1 MKFGILIIVC
11 LALGVLAANFL
22 VADNGYVLI
31 NFAGYTVEMSA
42 PVMLLLLILCYIAVR
57 LTVRIW
63 QAPAQLGEVAAKAR
77 AKRANRRITQGYIE
91 LAEGNFAKGE
101 KLLTK
106 GIRSSETP
114 LLNYLAAARAA
125 QAQGDTERR
134 DNWLQMAQDQDP
146 EASSAI
152 LLTQAELQLRND
164 ETATARSTLE
174 RVIGRSP
181 RSGEAFRLLA
191 EICLKDGD
199 WQTLESLLPKLRK
212 RLGKQ
217 QLREWSVKCYQG
229 LLADAGRSKADID
242 SVWKR
247 VPRNLREEH
256 GLVLLRIE
264 ATTLAGEHLDAEE
277 LIRKA
282 LNHQWDSALV
292 NRYGQLHTAE
302 PQALLKRT
310 EKWLKERPDDPDLL
324 LAAGRLCIRS
334 QLWGKARSYLESS
347 ITGPRPLP
355 EAYNELGQLMLK
367 LKEPEKASAAFRKGL
382 ELSWQPSS
390 LPRLKVD
397 AQ

>member
-63 QAPAQLGEVAAKAR
+63 QAPAQLGEVTAKAR

-174 RVIGRSP
+174 RVIDRSP

-229 LLADAGRSKADID
+229 LLADAGRSKADIEN
-242 SVWKR
+242 VWKR
-247 VPRNLREEH
+247 VPRNLREDHE
-256 GLVLLRIE
+256 LVLIRIK
-264 ATTLAGEHLDAEE
+264 AMTLAGEHLDAEE

-282 LNHQWDSALV
+282 LNQQWDSALV

-302 PQALLKRT
+302 PQALLKRA

-382 ELSWQPSS
+382 ELSWQSSS

>member
-174 RVIGRSP
+174 RVIDRSP

-247 VPRNLREEH
+247 VPRNLREDHE
-256 GLVLLRIE
+256 LVLIRIK
-264 ATTLAGEHLDAEE
+264 AMTLAGEHLDAEE

-282 LNHQWDSALV
+282 LNQQWDSALV

-302 PQALLKRT
+302 PQALLKRA

-347 ITGPRPLP
+347 ISGPRPAP

-382 ELSWQPSS
+382 ELSWQSSS

-397 AQ
+397 PQ

>member
-1 MKFGILIIVC
+1 ML
-11 LALGVLAANFL
+11 FL
-22 VADNGYVLI
+22 LV
-31 NFAGYTVEMSA
+31 
-42 PVMLLLLILCYIAVR
+42 LCYIAVR
-57 LTVRIW
+57 LIVRVW

-101 KLLTK
+101 KLLTR

-164 ETATARSTLE
+164 ETRAARGTLE
-174 RVIGRSP
+174 RVIDRSP

-191 EICLKDGD
+191 EICMKDGD
-199 WQTLESLLPKLRK
+199 WKTLESLLPKLRK

-217 QLREWSVKCYQG
+217 QLRNWSIKCYQG
-229 LLADAGRSKADID
+229 LLTDSGRSKAEID
-242 SVWKR
+242 NVWKR
-247 VPRNLREEH
+247 VPRTMREDHE
-256 GLVLLRIE
+256 LVLTRIE

-282 LNHQWDSALV
+282 LNQTWDSALIK
-292 NRYGQLHTAE
+292 RYGQLHTAE
-302 PQALLKRT
+302 PQVLLKRV
-310 EKWLKERPDDPDLL
+310 EKWLKEHPDDPDLL
-324 LAAGRLCIRS
+324 LAAGRLCIGS

-347 ITGPRPLP
+347 ISGLQPAP

-367 LKEPEKASAAFRKGL
+367 LQEPDKASAAFRKGL
-382 ELSWQPSS
+382 ELSWQTPS
-390 LPRLKVD
+390 LPQLKVD

>member
-11 LALGVLAANFL
+11 LALGALAANYL

-42 PVMLLLLILCYIAVR
+42 PVMLLLLIFCYIAVR

-164 ETATARSTLE
+164 ETAAARSTLE
-174 RVIGRSP
+174 RVIDRSP

-217 QLREWSVKCYQG
+217 QLRDWSVKCYQG
-229 LLADAGRSKADID
+229 LLADAGRSKADIEN
-242 SVWKR
+242 VWKR
-247 VPRNLREEH
+247 VPRNLREDHE
-256 GLVLLRIE
+256 LLLLRIE

-282 LNHQWDSALV
+282 LNQQWDSALV
-292 NRYGQLHTAE
+292 KRYGQLHTAE
-302 PQALLKRT
+302 PQVLLKRA

-334 QLWGKARSYLESS
+334 HLWGKARSYLEAS
-347 ITGPRPLP
+347 IGGLRPVP

-367 LKEPEKASAAFRKGL
+367 LKEPDKASAAFRKGL

>member
-11 LALGVLAANFL
+11 LALGAVAANFL

-31 NFAGYTVEMSA
+31 SFAGYTVEMSA
-42 PVMLLLLILCYIAVR
+42 PVMLFLLVLCYIAVR
-57 LTVRIW
+57 LIVRIW

-101 KLLTK
+101 KLLTR

-152 LLTQAELQLRND
+152 LLTQAELQLHND
-164 ETATARSTLE
+164 EARAARRTLE
-174 RVIGRSP
+174 RVIDRSP

-191 EICLKDGD
+191 KICMKDGD
-199 WQTLESLLPKLRK
+199 WKTLESLLPKLRK

-217 QLREWSVKCYQG
+217 QLRDWSIKCYQG
-229 LLADAGRSKADID
+229 LLNDAGLSKAEID
-242 SVWKR
+242 NVWKR
-247 VPRNLREEH
+247 VPRNMREDHE
-256 GLVLLRIE
+256 LMITRIE
-264 ATTLAGEHLDAEE
+264 TTTLAGEHLNAEE

-282 LNHQWDSALV
+282 LNQKWDSALIK
-292 NRYGQLHTAE
+292 RYGQLHTAE
-302 PQALLKRT
+302 PQVLLKRV
-310 EKWLKERPDDPDLL
+310 EKWLKEHPDDPDLL
-324 LAAGRLCIRS
+324 LAAGRLCIGS

-347 ITGPRPLP
+347 ISGPQPAP

-367 LKEPEKASAAFRKGL
+367 LQEPDKASAAFRKGL
-382 ELSWQPSS
+382 ELSWQTPS
-390 LPRLKVD
+390 LPQLKVD
-397 AQ
+397 AE

>member
-11 LALGVLAANFL
+11 LALGVMAANFL

-302 PQALLKRT
+302 PQALLKRA